1 MSLVRSGPGVRSRC
15 GQRVWQPAGGPD
27 SFAGIPRLPNAIAR
41 GINAPLSVAVVNATG
56 ATAAGQVFAALG
68 PQNTTANKIRR
79 LAWSSLEAS

>member
-27 SFAGIPRLPNAIAR
+27 YFAGMPRLPNAIAR

-68 PQNTTANKIRR
+68 PQNTTANMIRR

>member
-1 MSLVRSGPGVRSRC
+1 M
-15 GQRVWQPAGGPD
+15 
-27 SFAGIPRLPNAIAR
+27 PRLPNAIAR